1 MGIKTERGAGTK
13 MQSVI
18 LLKRPTFLLYVGV
31 ESFPCAILLKVY
43 KLQEVLRVHFKT
55 KGIKLLQF

>member
-1 MGIKTERGAGTK
+1 

-18 LLKRPTFLLYVGV
+18 LLKTPTFLLYVGV

>member
-1 MGIKTERGAGTK
+1 MGIQTERGAGTK

-31 ESFPCAILLKVY
+31 ESFPCAIWLKVY
-43 KLQEVLRVHFKT
+43 KLQVLRVHFKT